1 MLALEVVPLPVTD
14 IDRALAFYTEQAGFT
29 LDVDYR
35 PTDDFRVVHLDCECV
50 IGDPWRTAAVEF
62 EGGAENR
69 SFRSRLSHCMRWL
82 RSTSAERLR

>member
-35 PTDDFRVVHLDCECV
+35 PTELFSSPRRDRHVLYN
-50 IGDPWRTAAVEF
+50 W
-62 EGGAENR
+62 
-69 SFRSRLSHCMRWL
+69 SWL
-82 RSTSAERLR
+82 TRPAGCTTCTS